1 MKCPMCGL
9 SLPEDSEFCQYCG
22 ANVRGVP
29 IEVAPMPPESPK
41 AGAGEAPEAV
51 SVQMPTEQQL
61 KRDAYVA
68 VGDTFRS
75 DAAVSQ
81 REEKSEISAPVEY
94 TEGPKTNLPGHGR
107 ARYCKRCGSLVDP
120 GTKKC
125 CGCGKQYF
133 RPKTGVP
140 IIILT
145 VICVASL
152 SFNVAQFI
160 WGKGQ
165 ADALAETKDQMEV
178 LQKDLLSLRRDFTS
192 RDKEVGSQALQI
204 ASLRRKLSFYEDCA
218 CCVNKGSKKY
228 HIYGCEDFDTSSSF
242 WIYNIEA
249 AKGYGYTA
257 CPKCYD

>member
-1 MKCPMCGL
+1 MKCPTCGL
-9 SLPEDSEFCQYCG
+9 PLPEDSEFCQYCG
-22 ANVRGVP
+22 ANVKEAPV
-29 IEVAPMPPESPK
+29 EVSPVPPELPK

-51 SVQMPTEQQL
+51 SVQKPTERL
-61 KRDAYVA
+61 LEREACAA
-68 VGDTFRS
+68 VRDTFRS
-75 DAAVSQ
+75 DAAAPQ

-94 TEGPKTNLPGHGR
+94 TEGPKTNLPRHGR
-107 ARYCKRCGSLVDP
+107 ARYCKRCGNLIDP
-120 GTKKC
+120 DTKKC

-145 VICVASL
+145 IICVASL

-178 LQKDLLSLRRDFTS
+178 LQKALSSLEKNFAS
-192 RDKEVGSQALQI
+192 RNEKVGDQALQI
-204 ASLRRKLSFYEDCA
+204 ASQRRKLSFYEDCA